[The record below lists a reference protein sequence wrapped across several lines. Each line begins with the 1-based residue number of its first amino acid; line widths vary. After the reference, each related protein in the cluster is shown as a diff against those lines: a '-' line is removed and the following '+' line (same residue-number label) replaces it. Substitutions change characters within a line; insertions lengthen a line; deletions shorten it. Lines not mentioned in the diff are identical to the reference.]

1 MQYAGGGKMPE
12 AAGGNADNGG
22 NGDNA
27 DNVDNADK
35 TYNAGNA
42 DNRDNT
48 DRADR
53 VQVRETSVMIPTYEA
68 GAADPNPMF
77 LEKRV
82 YQGSSGRVYPHPVI
96 ESISNVKQDRTY
108 KLIILENEYLR
119 IEIMPE
125 LGGRIYRALDKTN
138 NYDFVYYNRVIKPA
152 LVGLAGPWISGGI
165 EFNWPQHHRPNTFG
179 PVEYKLEAAADGS
192 AAVWVSE
199 IDRMYG
205 TKVTAAFRLY
215 PGRGYLEVHAQ
226 CYNRTPLPQTFLWW
240 ANPAVAVNDQTQ
252 SVFPPDVTAVFD
264 HGKRDVSRFPIATG
278 TYYKQDYSEGVDI
291 SRYKNIPVPTSYM
304 AYKSDYNFVGGYD
317 HGVQAGLLHVA
328 DHHISP
334 GKKQWTWGN
343 GEFGQAWDR
352 QLTDEDGP
360 YIELM
365 TGVYTDNQPDF
376 TWLQPYEEKSFTQY
390 FMPYKGIGL
399 VKNASVD
406 AAVNLEVDAALAQAV
421 VKVYVTSRL
430 EQAVISL
437 SGAAGEYLRE
447 TADLSPAEAIERT
460 VMLDHGEQEHDLK
473 LTVHSGEGRLL
484 VAYQPKRPEIG
495 RIPEAAKPLAP
506 PEELRS
512 AEELYLAGLHLEQ
525 YRHATFEPE
534 AYYLEGL
541 KRDSGDIRLNVAY
554 GTLLLRRGQ
563 YAQSEPLL
571 RRAIERLTSRNPNPY
586 DSEAYYQLGVALRG
600 QNRLDEAFA
609 AYYKAVWSAAWQD
622 AGYYSLAQIACRQG
636 RYAEALELAE
646 RSLIRNARNYKAR
659 NLKSALLRRLGRP
672 QQARGFASETVQLD
686 PADFGAYNELA
697 LALAALGDPAAAEE
711 ALTELERL
719 MRDDAHNYLNLMADY
734 MGCGLYAEALA
745 VGERAAQRGRPGS
758 ETGFKSEPESVYPML
773 HYALGECYECTGQD
787 EQAREA
793 RRQGQ
798 AASPLHCFPNSLSE
812 LEWLL
817 SAVRANPLDDK
828 AYYYLGNLYY
838 DKKRPEE
845 AAASWE
851 RSRELR
857 GDFAIVHRNLA
868 LAYYN
873 KQHNPEAALA
883 SLEQAFACAP
893 QDARILY
900 ELDQLRKKLAWSAG
914 ERLEHLESRR
924 SLVEQRDDLY
934 IEYVTMLNQL
944 ERYDEAV
951 RALSSRNFHPWEGGE
966 GKVTGQYQ
974 FAHSG
979 LGRLALENG
988 QYEAAL
994 EHFRLALAYPHNLGE
1009 GRLEGA
1015 QENNIQYALG
1025 RVYEGLG
1032 QEEEAERCYRAASQ
1046 GLAEPASAVFYNDQP
1061 PEMIFYQGLAWLRLR
1076 QPKEAKRRF
1085 NLLIDYA
1092 ERHLFDDIKLDY
1104 FAVSLP
1110 DFLVFEDDLN
1120 RRNVIHCRYMRG
1132 LGLLGLGRYEAAAAE
1147 LNSALA
1153 LDPNHQGA
1161 GVHRRMAD
1169 HVLNRGQL

>member
-1 MQYAGGGKMPE
+1 MQHTGSGKMPE
-12 AAGGNADNGG
+12 AGGGNTDFAG
-22 NGDNA
+22 NGDN
-27 DNVDNADK
+27 

-42 DNRDNT
+42 DNADYADRA

-53 VQVRETSVMIPTYEA
+53 VQVREASVIIPTYEA

-96 ESISNVKQDRTY
+96 ESISDVKQDKAY

-179 PVEYKLEAAADGS
+179 PVEYKLETAADGS
-192 AAVWVSE
+192 AILWVSE

-215 PGRGYLEVHAQ
+215 PGAAYLEVNAQ
-226 CYNRTPLPQTFLWW
+226 CYNRTPQAQTFLWW

-317 HGVQAGLLHVA
+317 HGAQAGLLHVA
-328 DHHISP
+328 NHHISP

-421 VKVYVTSRL
+421 VKVYVTSRF
-430 EQAVISL
+430 EQAIIRL
-437 SGAAGEYLRE
+437 SGAGGDYLQE
-447 TADLSPAEAIERT
+447 TADLSPVEAIELT
-460 VMLDHGEQEHDLK
+460 VILHRGEEEHDLK
-473 LTVHSGEGRLL
+473 LTVQSAEGRLL

-495 RIPEAAKPLAP
+495 RIPEAAKPLAA

-563 YAQSEPLL
+563 YAQSEPLF

-622 AGYYSLAQIACRQG
+622 AGYYSLAQIACQQG

-659 NLKSALLRRLGRP
+659 NLRSALLRRLDRP
-672 QQARGFASETVQLD
+672 QQAREFASETVQLD
-686 PADFGAYNELA
+686 PADFGAYNELV
-697 LALAALGDPAAAEE
+697 LTLAALEDPAAAEE

-719 MRDDAHNYLNLMADY
+719 MRGGAHNYLNLMADY
-734 MGCGLYAEALA
+734 MDCGLYAEALA
-745 VGERAAQRGRPGS
+745 VGQRAVKRGAS
-758 ETGFKSEPESVYPML
+758 ETDTDTDTDTESVYPML
-773 HYALGECYECTGQD
+773 YYALGEIYERIGQVG
-787 EQAREA
+787 QAREA
-793 RRQGQ
+793 RRKGQ
-798 AASPLHCFPNSLSE
+798 AARPLHCFPNTLSE

-817 SAVRANPLDDK
+817 SAVRANPMDDK
-828 AYYYLGNLYY
+828 AHYYLGNLYY

-873 KQHNPEAALA
+873 KQNNPEAALA

-914 ERLEHLESRR
+914 ERLGHLEAHRN
-924 SLVEQRDDLY
+924 LVEQRDDLY
-934 IEYVTMLNQL
+934 IEYVTLLNQL
-944 ERYDEAV
+944 EHYDEAI
-951 RALSSRNFHPWEGGE
+951 REISSRTFHPWEGGE

-979 LGRLALENG
+979 LGRQALESG

-1015 QENNIQYALG
+1015 QENNIYYNLG
-1025 RVYEGLG
+1025 RVYEGLQ
-1032 QEEEAERCYRAASQ
+1032 QEQEAACCYRTASQ
-1046 GLAEPASAVFYNDQP
+1046 GLSEPVSTVFYNDQP
-1061 PEMIFYQGLAWLRLR
+1061 PEMIFYQGLAWLRL
-1076 QPKEAKRRF
+1076 QEPKEAKRRF
-1085 NLLIDYA
+1085 NRLIDYA

-1147 LNSALA
+1147 LDTALA

-1161 GVHRRMAD
+1161 GVHRRMAGSA
-1169 HVLNRGQL
+1169 LNRGQL